1 MILQDPE
8 IWMREKE
15 ENTLQILRC
24 QKATS
29 AFIDRDQTDFHMK
42 LKILRTVLFAWFY
55 TLRRPF
61 AVTLMELLAE
71 KVMVHLVQGRK
82 KEETSENKPKLNE
95 EIYNLE
101 EN

>member
-1 MILQDPE
+1 MIIQDPE

-42 LKILRTVLFAWFY
+42 LKILRTVLLAWFY

-71 KVMVHLVQGRK
+71 KVIVHLVPR
-82 KEETSENKPKLNE
+82 EEERRNQ
-95 EIYNLE
+95 
-101 EN
+101 